1 MEKANSKPL
10 TLGSARQR
18 LAWLG
23 EGALA
28 LVLTY
33 LLAAHA
39 LDTGSLQQYFL
50 ALVSLVFSINR
61 FILTVRGNNHGK
73 N

>member
-1 MEKANSKPL
+1 MEKANSQPL
-10 TLGSARQR
+10 TPSPARPR
-18 LAWLG
+18 LTWLG
-23 EGALA
+23 EGVLT

-33 LLAAHA
+33 LLAARA
-39 LDTGSLQQYFL
+39 LDTGSLQQYLL
-50 ALVSLVFSINR
+50 ALVSLIFSINR